1 MPLFLIS
8 VFGLC
13 RTKKWPD
20 QKKWVAN
27 FFYYYCVIMRPK
39 LKKIA
44 YLILPEYFIFSFSY
58 KTPYLGQKGP
68 PCPTGG
74 AEEKIIGM
82 YQEVIQ

>member
-44 YLILPEYFIFSFSY
+44 YITLAKNLIFHFFSKNPILTKNGS
-58 KTPYLGQKGP
+58 PAPQ
-68 PCPTGG
+68 GG
-74 AEEKIIGM
+74 AEKKIVGM
-82 YQEVIQ
+82 YQEVVQ